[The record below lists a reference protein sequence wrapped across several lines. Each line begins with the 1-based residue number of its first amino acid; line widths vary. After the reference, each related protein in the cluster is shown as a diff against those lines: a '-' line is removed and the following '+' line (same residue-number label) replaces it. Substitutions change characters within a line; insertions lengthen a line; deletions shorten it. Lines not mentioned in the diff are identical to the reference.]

1 LFPNIVAAGPG
12 KLSATWMDDRND
24 SLDST
29 VDHVDG
35 YNLWF
40 RSSTT
45 GGSTWTG
52 PGQQISQFD
61 PAQSQEAPT
70 GFLFPYGD
78 YTGLIM
84 NTACATPAPAM
95 TWGEGHN
102 WTGGAAAP
110 GHIEF
115 ASFC

>member
-1 LFPNIVAAGPG
+1 LF
-12 KLSATWMDDRND
+12 ATWIDDRND
-24 SLDST
+24 SLDGT

-35 YNLWF
+35 YNLWY
-40 RSSTT
+40 RASAN
-45 GGSTWTG
+45 GGSSWTT

-61 PAQSQEAPT
+61 PAQSQSTPN

-84 NTACATPAPAM
+84 NTTCGTPAPAM

-102 WTGGAAAP
+102 WIGGATAP

-115 ASFC
+115 ASLC